1 MISPSGP
8 NENLNSPR
16 KIFRFVFLFEF
27 VFCFF
32 LVSTNHSTGP
42 TFSSRHRSSSATN
55 ASGGVTSPYSPSNLM
70 DHSAQSM
77 SPTMNSLPIPS
88 KQISETIVEPST
100 STKRKTETN
109 EPGEIAARR
118 NSSSTRSTTV
128 NSQTKKVKT
137 ESGFSID
144 NSDVSRTKFFSNRI
158 EFQHRQSFSH
168 QQNERRNIE

>member
-8 NENLNSPR
+8 IENLTSPR
-16 KIFRFVFLFEF
+16 KSFRFVFVF
-27 VFCFF
+27 VLQIRFCFK
-32 LVSTNHSTGP
+32 VSTDP

-55 ASGGVTSPYSPSNLM
+55 ASGGVTSPYSPSNPM

-88 KQISETIVEPST
+88 KQISETIVESST

-144 NSDVSRTKFFSNRI
+144 NADVSRTKFFAFRVK
-158 EFQHRQSFSH
+158 FQH
-168 QQNERRNIE
+168 